1 MLTSWTQRR
10 TDVGVQIKFAHE
22 MEYIEI
28 DGDLLSVVN
37 QLNVSMA
44 NGNKFTVF
52 NERGGGEV
60 AVEMQ
65 NINFMRSMDGDNAFI
80 S

>member
-1 MLTSWTQRR
+1 M
-10 TDVGVQIKFAHE
+10 GVQIKFQNE

-52 NERGGGEV
+52 NERHGGEV

-65 NINFMRSMDGDNAFI
+65 NINFMRSMDADNAFI
-80 S
+80 A

>member
-1 MLTSWTQRR
+1 M
-10 TDVGVQIKFAHE
+10 GVQIKFQHE
-22 MEYIEI
+22 LEVIEI

-65 NINFMRSMDGDNAFI
+65 NITFMRATDGDNAFI

>member
-1 MLTSWTQRR
+1 
-10 TDVGVQIKFAHE
+10 VGVQIKFAHE
-22 MEYIEI
+22 LEVIEV

-52 NERGGGEV
+52 TERDGGEV

-65 NINFMRSMDGDNAFI
+65 NITFMRSTDGDNAFI

>member
-1 MLTSWTQRR
+1 
-10 TDVGVQIKFAHE
+10 VGVQIKFQHE
-22 MEYIEI
+22 LEVVEVE
-28 DGDLLSVVN
+28 GELLQVVS

-52 NERGGGEV
+52 NERGGGEI

-65 NINFMRSMDGDNAFI
+65 NITFMRATDGDNAFI